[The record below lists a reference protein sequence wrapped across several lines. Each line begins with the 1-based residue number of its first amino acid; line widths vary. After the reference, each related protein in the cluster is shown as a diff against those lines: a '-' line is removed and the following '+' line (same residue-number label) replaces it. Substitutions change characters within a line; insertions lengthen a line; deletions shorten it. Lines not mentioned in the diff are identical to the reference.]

1 MKKEVISQDGTK
13 VFTSS
18 SEGPRYS
25 STLQIRSTQT
35 NEVIKERKDFGT
47 HLLAGF
53 SQDHEKVLYLSSYL
67 FEYIQPSVTVWD
79 FEKGEVWSITSK
91 LNRGIGIVAES
102 HNDDLSIV
110 LAACWDGEISL
121 IRPYEKRVVWHRTL
135 DEKDFM
141 KIHSLKISEEE
152 GVVWVFSDK
161 GIEALSL
168 EDGTAQSDYPL
179 PADCSLQ

>member
-1 MKKEVISQDGTK
+1 MKKEVIAQDGTK
-13 VFTSS
+13 VFKL
-18 SEGPRYS
+18 EDDYYE
-25 STLQIRSTQT
+25 TLQIISTQT
-35 NEVIKERKDFGT
+35 NEVIKERWEYGH

-53 SQDHEKVLYLSSYL
+53 SQDQEKVLYLSYYPYQHIIPTL
-67 FEYIQPSVTVWD
+67 TVWD

-91 LNRGIGIVAES
+91 LPRAIGISAES

-110 LAACWDGEISL
+110 LAAGGGEVTL
-121 IRPYEKRVVWHRTL
+121 IRPYEKRTVWHRAL
-135 DEKDFM
+135 DEKDDVR
-141 KIHSLKISEEE
+141 IHSLKINEEE

-168 EDGTAQSDYPL
+168 EDGTTKSDYPL